1 MAIFGSGDSMKTQE
15 QPQSFVDGNK
25 YFLRVQI
32 LVSLGE
38 PDTELAKF
46 FLLEDRVSGHAA
58 VLIKYRKENGWE
70 CYFLR
75 GKERMTDAILKVAV
89 EHFLELIGT
98 QGCVGERKVQVDWI
112 PKGLSPMGTL
122 DWLKART
129 GAVEVSNKK
138 EGGQL

>member
-1 MAIFGSGDSMKTQE
+1 MITFLKAEEQHQHSNQKPRMPMKTQE

-38 PDTELAKF
+38 PD
-46 FLLEDRVSGHAA
+46 
-58 VLIKYRKENGWE
+58 
-70 CYFLR
+70 
-75 GKERMTDAILKVAV
+75 VAV

-98 QGCVGERKVQVDWI
+98 QECVGERKVQVDWI